1 MMKNHPR
8 SAEYVREALENA
20 IVTGEF
26 ADGERLD
33 ETRLA
38 KRFNV
43 SRTPLREA
51 LHLLT
56 ASGLVEMIPR
66 RGTFVRQP
74 SIIEMIEMFEVMA
87 ELEALCGQLVARRAS
102 PDAVH
107 EIADAAEACEKALLE
122 GDPDAYYWQNETFH
136 SLIYRHSG
144 NSYLAQEASK
154 LHNRLQVFRRMQL
167 RARGR
172 MEQSMAEHRAVVAG
186 IEAADE
192 EATARAIRDH
202 VSVQG
207 QKFNDLM
214 ANYRSTALKNTA

>member
-1 MMKNHPR
+1 MNNKTVR
-8 SAEYVREALENA
+8 SADYVREQLEHA

-38 KRFNV
+38 ARFNV

-74 SIIEMIEMFEVMA
+74 SVIDMIEMFEVMA
-87 ELEALCGQLVARRAS
+87 ELEALCGRLVARRAS
-102 PDAVH
+102 REQIL
-107 EIADAAEACEKALLE
+107 EIADAAEACETALVNR
-122 GDPDAYYWQNETFH
+122 DPDGYYRENETFH
-136 SLIYRHSG
+136 MLIYRYSG
-144 NSYLAQEASK
+144 NSFLEKEAAR
-154 LHNRLQVFRRMQL
+154 LHKRLQAFRRIQL

-172 MEQSMAEHRAVVAG
+172 MEQSMAEHRAVVAAL
-186 IEAADE
+186 EAADE
-192 EATARAIRDH
+192 EATALAIRDH

-207 QKFNDLM
+207 EKFNDLM
-214 ANYRSTALKNTA
+214 ASYKTADLRRII

>member
-1 MMKNHPR
+1 MGQLTIR
-8 SAEYVREALENA
+8 SAEYVREQLEHD

-38 KRFNV
+38 ARFEV

-74 SIIEMIEMFEVMA
+74 SVIEMIEMFEVMA
-87 ELEALCGQLVARRAS
+87 ELEALCGRLVVRRAS
-102 PDAVH
+102 SEDVK
-107 EIADAAEACEKALLE
+107 EISDAAEACEEALLNN
-122 GDPDAYYWQNETFH
+122 DPDAYYRENETFH
-136 SLIYRHSG
+136 MLLYRHSG
-144 NSYLAQEASK
+144 NGFLAKEAAR
-154 LHNRLQVFRRMQL
+154 LHKRLQAFRRIQL

-172 MEQSMAEHRAVVAG
+172 MEQSMAEHRAVVAA

-192 EATARAIRDH
+192 ERTALAIHAH

-207 QKFNDLM
+207 AKFNDLM
-214 ANYRSTALKNTA
+214 ASYKSSGMHKAS